1 MTKTI
6 LAFPAVTCRRLSC
19 VWIKTENP
27 AQPLACRWVDHT
39 LNTVANDKG
48 NESEP
53 YRLCA

>member
-53 YRLCA
+53 CRLCA